1 MSGRLGVVRAVVVGG
16 AGGGAARGG
25 APLALRGLRLGP
37 AAARPHLQVSQTVP
51 TRRPERTQ

>member
-1 MSGRLGVVRAVVVGG
+1 MRAVVVGG